1 MAHFLIKPA
10 KDGCKFDFISTNG
23 HTVCTSEV
31 YKSLDGCKNGIES
44 VKKNAALNK
53 VEDLTEK
60 GEALT
65 HPKFQIYEDKAG
77 KFRFRLTA
85 RNGQINAVSEDFK
98 QKSDCKKVVEMIAKE
113 VVKATIKKE
122 K

>member
-44 VKKNAALNK
+44 VKKNTKNC
-53 VEDLTEK
+53 
-60 GEALT
+60 
-65 HPKFQIYEDKAG
+65 KFSAEFA
-77 KFRFRLTA
+77 F
-85 RNGQINAVSEDFK
+85 
-98 QKSDCKKVVEMIAKE
+98 
-113 VVKATIKKE
+113 
-122 K
+122 

>member
-53 VEDLTEK
+53 VEDLTEN

-65 HPKFQIYEDKAG
+65 NHKFQIFQLIIFHFG
-77 KFRFRLTA
+77 L
-85 RNGQINAVSEDFK
+85 V
-98 QKSDCKKVVEMIAKE
+98 KSMVNIVLIFP
-113 VVKATIKKE
+113 
-122 K
+122 